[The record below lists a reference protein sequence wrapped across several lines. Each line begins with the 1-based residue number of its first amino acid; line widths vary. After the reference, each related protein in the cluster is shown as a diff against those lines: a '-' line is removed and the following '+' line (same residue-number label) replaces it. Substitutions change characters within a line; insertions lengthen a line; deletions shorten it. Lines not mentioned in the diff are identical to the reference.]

1 MSAKDGPET
10 ADWFLTDPGT
20 GLPIASDDQHNRWTG
35 MQQMTQ
41 TGHGYITEDSGER
54 VQFDSGMVR
63 DIEEDKPD
71 YTLIDQAYLYR
82 WAMLM
87 VRGAKKYGR
96 NNWRKANSEEEL
108 QRFKSSAYRHLMEW
122 LAEDPAD
129 KEDHAAAIAFN
140 IAGAE
145 YVKNRLNQTRLVD
158 PIVVEQWKR
167 GMHAD

>member
-54 VQFDSGMVR
+54 VQYDSGMVR
-63 DIEEDKPD
+63 DTAKGKPD
-71 YTLIDQAYLYR
+71 YTLIDEPFLYR

-87 VRGAKKYGR
+87 VRGAEKYGR
-96 NNWRKANSEEEL
+96 DNWRKAQGEEEL
-108 QRFKSSAYRHLMEW
+108 IRFKASAARHMQQW
-122 LAEDPAD
+122 LDGDED
-129 KEDHAAAIAFN
+129 EDHAAAVCFN
-140 IAGAE
+140 LAAAE
-145 YVKNRLNQTRLVD
+145 MVKAKIEARGIIPAL
-158 PIVVEQWKR
+158 VVEPWHR
-167 GMHAD
+167 GDNNGD